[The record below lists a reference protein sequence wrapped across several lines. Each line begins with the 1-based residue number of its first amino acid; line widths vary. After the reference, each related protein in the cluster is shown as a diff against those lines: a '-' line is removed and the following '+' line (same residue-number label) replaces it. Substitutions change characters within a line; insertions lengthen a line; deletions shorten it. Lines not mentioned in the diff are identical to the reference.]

1 MAIGEWPLGEASDIM
16 DMNTQIV
23 IIGGGITGAGIARDL
38 AQRGIEFIL
47 MEKEG
52 LANGAS
58 GRNHGYLHSGARYA
72 VNDPAAAR
80 ECIVENR
87 ILKKIAPGCIE
98 DTGGLFVSLP
108 EDDSGY
114 REKFLRSC
122 GEIGIPTRCLTP
134 SQALELEPNLSP
146 DITGAIEVPDG
157 AIDPFLL
164 VFVNIEEAG
173 KYGKEILTHTV
184 VRRFIQGRD
193 RITGVEASNVETGE
207 LFTVGADF
215 VINAAGAWA
224 DRIARLAGLSLPLE
238 LSKGSMLVS
247 NRRVSHRVIHRCRPP
262 SDGDIVVPNHTV
274 SILGTTSVK
283 ISNLDKFSVEP
294 GEVSFLIDESSK
306 MVPSLKGARFI
317 RAYAGVR
324 PLFKSDSGGDSREL
338 SRGFVLLDHEL
349 QDGMKNFITITGG
362 KLVTYRLMAER
373 AVDLICEKMGR
384 KTPCK
389 THITP
394 LERLKGAGR
403 GRGEYLKGLGQE
415 ADKRDAEIICDCELI
430 TRGELEEAVAGLSLK
445 DLREILHRTRLG
457 KGTCQGAFC
466 SYRLLGML
474 HAMGKAGAMDS
485 NTQLKGFLEE
495 RWRGV
500 RPVLWGDQLREHQ
513 FIEEIYLGILN
524 LDKAK

>member
-1 MAIGEWPLGEASDIM
+1 MEM
-16 DMNTQIV
+16 RTQVV

-47 MEKEG
+47 MEKGG

-58 GRNHGYLHSGARYA
+58 GRNHGYLHSGARYT
-72 VNDPAAAR
+72 VNDPHAAR
-80 ECIVENR
+80 ECIQENR

-108 EDDSGY
+108 EDNRGF
-114 REKFLRSC
+114 RNQFLKSC
-122 GEIGIPTRCLTP
+122 EEVEIPTRCLTP
-134 SQALELEPNLSP
+134 FQALELEPNLSP

-164 VFVNIEEAG
+164 VFANIEEAG
-173 KYGKEILTHTV
+173 RYGEEILTHTAV
-184 VRRFIQGRD
+184 NRLIQSRD
-193 RITGVEASNVETGE
+193 RITGVEASNIETGE
-207 LFTVGADF
+207 PFTVGADF

-224 DRIARLAGLSLPLE
+224 DRVARLAGLSLPLE
-238 LSKGSMLVS
+238 VSKGSMLVS

-274 SILGTTSVK
+274 SILGTTSINTGELEK
-283 ISNLDKFSVEP
+283 LSVEP
-294 GEVSFLIDESSK
+294 GEVSFLIDEASK
-306 MVPSLKGARFI
+306 MLPSLKGARFI

-349 QDGMKNFITITGG
+349 RDGVKNFITITGG
-362 KLVTYRLMAER
+362 KLVTFRLMAQR
-373 AVDLICEKMGR
+373 TVDLICEKMGR
-384 KTPCK
+384 EIPCK

-394 LERLKGAGR
+394 LEKLTRGGK

-415 ADKRDAEIICDCELI
+415 AERGDAEIICDCELI
-430 TRGELEEAVAGLSLK
+430 TRGELEQALAGLSLK
-445 DLREILHRTRLG
+445 GLREILHRTRLG

-485 NTQLKGFLEE
+485 NSQLKGFLEE

>member
-1 MAIGEWPLGEASDIM
+1 MELK
-16 DMNTQIV
+16 TQVV

-47 MEKEG
+47 MEKGG

-58 GRNHGYLHSGARYA
+58 GRNHGYLHSGARYV
-72 VNDPAAAR
+72 VNDPLVAR
-80 ECIVENR
+80 ECIQENR

-108 EDDSGY
+108 EDNCDF
-114 REKFLRSC
+114 RDQFLKSC
-122 GEIGIPTRCLTP
+122 EEIGIPTRCLTA
-134 SQALELEPNLSP
+134 SEALELEPNLSP
-146 DITGAIEVPDG
+146 DITGAIEVPDA

-164 VFVNIEEAG
+164 VFANIEEAG
-173 KYGKEILTHTV
+173 TYGKEILAHAAVT
-184 VRRFIQGRD
+184 RLIRSRD
-193 RITGVEASNVETGE
+193 RITGVEASNLETGE
-207 LFTVGADF
+207 PFTVGADF
-215 VINAAGAWA
+215 VVNAAGVWA
-224 DRIARLAGLSLPLE
+224 DKIARLADLTLPLG
-238 LSKGSMLVS
+238 LSKGSMVVS
-247 NRRVSHRVIHRCRPP
+247 NRRVSHRVIHRCRTP

-274 SILGTTSVK
+274 SILGTTS
-283 ISNLDKFSVEP
+283 IDTGELERLSVEP
-294 GEVSFLIDESSK
+294 GEVSFLIDEASK
-306 MVPSLKGARFI
+306 MLPSLKGARYI

-349 QDGMKNFITITGG
+349 RDGVKNFITITGG
-362 KLVTYRLMAER
+362 KLITYRLMAER
-373 AVDLICEKMGR
+373 TVDILCGKMGR
-384 KTPCK
+384 EIPCK

-394 LERLKGAGR
+394 LEKLKGRGR
-403 GRGEYLKGLGQE
+403 GRGEHLKGLGQE
-415 ADKRDAEIICDCELI
+415 ADRRDAEVICDCELV
-430 TRGELEEAVAGLSLK
+430 TRGELEEVVAGLSLK
-445 DLREILHRTRLG
+445 GLREILHRTRLG

-474 HAMGKAGAMDS
+474 HGMGKEGHIDS
-485 NTQLKGFLEE
+485 NAQLKEFLEE
-495 RWRGV
+495 RWRGI

>member
-1 MAIGEWPLGEASDIM
+1 MELK
-16 DMNTQIV
+16 TQVV

-47 MEKEG
+47 MEKGG

-58 GRNHGYLHSGARYA
+58 GRNHGYLHSGARY
-72 VNDPAAAR
+72 VVKDPLAAR
-80 ECIVENR
+80 QCIRENR
-87 ILKKIAPGCIE
+87 ILKEIAPGCIE
-98 DTGGLFVSLP
+98 ETGGLFVSLP
-108 EDDSGY
+108 EDDSSY
-114 REKFLRSC
+114 REQFLRSC
-122 GEIGIPTRCLTP
+122 EEVGISTRCLTP

-146 DITGAIEVPDG
+146 DITGAIEVPDA

-164 VFVNIEEAG
+164 VFANIEEAG
-173 KYGKEILTHTV
+173 KYGKDILTQTV
-184 VRRFIQGRD
+184 VSRLILGRD
-193 RITGVEASNVETGE
+193 RITGVEASNAETGE
-207 LFTVGADF
+207 PFTVGADF

-224 DRIARLAGLSLPLE
+224 DRVARLAGLSLPLE

-274 SILGTTSVK
+274 SILGTTS
-283 ISNLDKFSVEP
+283 IDTGELERLSVEP
-294 GEVSFLIDESSK
+294 GEVSFLIEESSK
-306 MVPSLKGARFI
+306 MLPSLKGARFI

-324 PLFKSDSGGDSREL
+324 PLFKSDSGGDSREI
-338 SRGFVLLDHEL
+338 SRGFVLLDHGL
-349 QDGMKNFITITGG
+349 RDGVKNFITITGG

-373 AVDLICEKMGR
+373 TVDLMCEKMGR
-384 KTPCK
+384 EIPCK

-394 LERLKGAGR
+394 LEKLKGSGK

-415 ADKRDAEIICDCELI
+415 ADRRDAEIICDCELI
-430 TRGELEEAVAGLSLK
+430 TRGELEEALEGLSTKGLG
-445 DLREILHRTRLG
+445 EILHRTRLG

-485 NTQLKGFLEE
+485 NSQLKGFLEE
-495 RWRGV
+495 RWKGV

-524 LDKAK
+524 LDKVK